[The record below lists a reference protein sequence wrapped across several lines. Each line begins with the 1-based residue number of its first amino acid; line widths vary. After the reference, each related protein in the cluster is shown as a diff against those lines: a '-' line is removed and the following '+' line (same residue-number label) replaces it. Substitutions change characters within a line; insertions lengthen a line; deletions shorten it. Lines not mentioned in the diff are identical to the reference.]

1 VNTDNDY
8 LGSSRTRSSVADNNS
23 SNNFNNNTP
32 QINNTRRARPPTPSR
47 SNLSSAS
54 HTPPPSSSSPLSQP
68 ASISSSSGVNSGSAP
83 NPPNANGAGGV
94 LLSTQT
100 QLASLRGALEAARL
114 REEKHKA
121 EMERVMKEVD
131 VLRWEH
137 ANSRRGEIEVGFP
150 FRSSF
155 PFCFFWEGVYLYF
168 FLILAQSL
176 FECRHCVSNRLL
188 VAVMGRFVLV
198 ALFAGCNSISPL
210 STFID
215 VSSHLFFAFSLSTF
229 CDGIDEF
236 ETQKC

>member
-1 VNTDNDY
+1 
-8 LGSSRTRSSVADNNS
+8 VADINS

-83 NPPNANGAGGV
+83 NPNANGGGV

-121 EMERVMKEVD
+121 EMERVLKEVD

-137 ANSRRGEIEVGFP
+137 ANSRRGEIEVGF
-150 FRSSF
+150 FSF
-155 PFCFFWEGVYLYF
+155 IVFFLLFLGGSFY
-168 FLILAQSL
+168 LILAHSL
-176 FECRHCVSNRLL
+176 FECRQCDSNRLL
-188 VAVMGRFVLV
+188 VAMAFLRV
-198 ALFAGCNSISPL
+198 AGCNYHAAPL
-210 STFID
+210 YL
-215 VSSHLFFAFSLSTF
+215 H
-229 CDGIDEF
+229 
-236 ETQKC
+236 